1 MSRSVGKRRE
11 EKEEKKRKDEEAV
24 GNSILFFIFGRKKTL
39 PPSSSSSTQMAI
51 DKGVERDLEKIRNG
65 AATEGLFSSLHFS
78 SFNHLISVRNFFLIF
93 SCHVMSELL
102 ISEPDA
108 EGTERDPP
116 SPPPHGR
123 GDTQDRVSFSSS
135 IIQ

>member
-1 MSRSVGKRRE
+1 MMRKKRRRR
-11 EKEEKKRKDEEAV
+11 EKMKKQLETQFY
-24 GNSILFFIFGRKKTL
+24 FFIFGRKKT
-39 PPSSSSSTQMAI
+39 PPSSSSSSTQMAI
-51 DKGVERDLEKIRNG
+51 DKGIERELEKIRNG